1 VHPSAL
7 LASHHSAAHALPWA
21 LILTGAILGAAGWY
35 ALMCAEVPFRKC
47 WHCGRTGRNGPGA
60 RSRCKHCDG
69 TGLRLRHGRHLFNH
83 LSRTRDGAARA
94 DHQRHVDEQ
103 RRRREDANPWKDTR

>member
-47 WHCGRTGRNGPGA
+47 WHCGGTGRNGPGA

-69 TGLRLRHGRHLFNH
+69 TGLRLRYGRHLFNH
-83 LSRTRDGAARA
+83 LSRTRDSAARA